1 MSVSHDE
8 RTALADL
15 FLSVGPD
22 APTLCEGWTT
32 RDLAVHLVVREYR
45 PDAAAGMFLGPAR
58 GHLEKVTG
66 EVSARPYEDLV
77 ASYRHGPPRWNP
89 MRLIDRF
96 ANLTENFIHHEDV
109 RRGGG
114 EWSSRALPKGTRDA
128 LWRATGFAA
137 RGLIIPSGPTVRLVR
152 TDGTGGEQDAV
163 TVGSGVPEVTVTGTA
178 PELTL
183 WVFGRDKACDLT
195 VEGPVEKVVRRDL

>member
-1 MSVSHDE
+1 MTVSHDE

-15 FLSVGPD
+15 FLAVGPD

-32 RDLAVHLVVREYR
+32 RDLLVHLVVREHR

-58 GHLEKVTG
+58 GRLRTVTD
-66 EVSARPYEDLV
+66 EVGARPFRDLV
-77 ASYRHGPPRWNP
+77 ESYRQGPPVWNP
-89 MRLIDRF
+89 MRLLDRF
-96 ANLTENFIHHEDV
+96 VNLTENFVHHEDV

-114 EWSSRALPKGTRDA
+114 EWTARALPQGTRDA

-137 RGLIIPSGPTVRLVR
+137 RGLIVPSGPTVRLVR
-152 TDGTGGEQDAV
+152 TDGAGGSRDSV
-163 TVGSGVPEVTVTGTA
+163 TVGRGTPEVTVIGAA
-178 PELTL
+178 PEITL

-195 VEGPVEKVVRRDL
+195 IEGPVERVTRRDI

>member
-1 MSVSHDE
+1 
-8 RTALADL
+8 
-15 FLSVGPD
+15 
-22 APTLCEGWTT
+22 
-32 RDLAVHLVVREYR
+32 
-45 PDAAAGMFLGPAR
+45 
-58 GHLEKVTG
+58 
-66 EVSARPYEDLV
+66 
-77 ASYRHGPPRWNP
+77 

-96 ANLTENFIHHEDV
+96 ANLTENFVHHEDV

-163 TVGSGVPEVTVTGTA
+163 TVGSGAPEVTVTGAA

-195 VEGPVEKVVRRDL
+195 VEGPVEKVARRDL

>member
-22 APTLCEGWTT
+22 ASTLCEGWTT
-32 RDLAVHLVVREYR
+32 RDLVVHLVVREYR
-45 PDAAAGMFLGPAR
+45 PDAAAGMFLGLAR

-66 EVSARPYEDLV
+66 EESTRPYEDLV

-96 ANLTENFIHHEDV
+96 ANLTENFVHHEDV

-114 EWSSRALPKGTRDA
+114 EWSSRALPQGTRDA

-152 TDGTGGEQDAV
+152 TDGTGGEQETV
-163 TVGSGVPEVTVTGTA
+163 TVGSGAPEVTVTGAA

-195 VEGPVEKVVRRDL
+195 LEGPVEKVARRNL